1 MQTRNNQ
8 YSKRQAAKSKMGLQT
23 DIDKGGRALMDT
35 FLQLSGIYSFY
46 ERHLESEIIKYPL
59 PNHIAI
65 VLDGNRRWANMHL
78 LDSSWG
84 HNHGA
89 DKAEELL
96 NWIHDVGIKITT
108 LYVLSTENLDRK
120 DEELQNIYRLL
131 EMKLEKLYDD
141 ERVHKRKMKIKAIG
155 DTKLLPYNLQQILTK
170 LEESTAG
177 YDSMF
182 LNIAIAY
189 GGQKELIEAVR
200 KIARMAEKGMIE
212 VDEIDEKTIESCL
225 YTSHLPQPSPDLILR
240 TSGEKRLSG
249 FLIWQ
254 SAYSELMFMDVFW
267 PEFRK
272 IDLMRAIRTYQQRV
286 RRYGI

>member
-1 MQTRNNQ
+1 
-8 YSKRQAAKSKMGLQT
+8 MGLQT
-23 DIDKGGRALMDT
+23 GIDKGRRALAET
-35 FLQLSGIYSFY
+35 FLQFSGIYSFY
-46 ERHLESEIIKYPL
+46 ERRLESEIVKSPL
-59 PNHIAI
+59 PDHVAI
-65 VLDGNRRWANMHL
+65 VLDGNRRWARFNL
-78 LDSSWG
+78 LDPAIG

-96 NWIHDVGIKITT
+96 NWIHDIGIKITT
-108 LYVLSTENLDRK
+108 LYILSTENLERK
-120 DEELQNIYRLL
+120 DAELENIYKLL
-131 EMKLEKLYDD
+131 EIKLENLYND
-141 ERVHKRKMKIKAIG
+141 ERVHRRRMKIKAIG
-155 DTKLLPYNLQQILTK
+155 DTQLLPLKLQEILTK
-170 LEESTAG
+170 LEESTVE

-189 GGQKELIEAVR
+189 GGQKELIEAIR
-200 KIARMAEKGMIE
+200 KIAQMAKLGQIE
-212 VDEIDEKTIESCL
+212 IDEINEKTIESCL

-272 IDLMRAIRTYQQRV
+272 IDLMRAIRTYQRRA
-286 RRYGI
+286 RRYGK

>member
-1 MQTRNNQ
+1 
-8 YSKRQAAKSKMGLQT
+8 
-23 DIDKGGRALMDT
+23 MDT

-46 ERHLESEIIKYPL
+46 EKHLESEIVKYPL

-78 LDSSWG
+78 FDTNWG

-131 EMKLEKLYDD
+131 EMKLQKLHSD

-155 DTKLLPYNLQQILTK
+155 DTKLLPYGLQQILTK
-170 LEESTAG
+170 LEESTAE

-200 KIARMAEKGMIE
+200 KIARMAEKGIIE

-286 RRYGI
+286 RRYGR

>member
-1 MQTRNNQ
+1 MHK
-8 YSKRQAAKSKMGLQT
+8 KRQATKSKVVFQT
-23 DIDKGGRALMDT
+23 DIDRGGRALMNT
-35 FLQLSGIYSFY
+35 LLQLSGIYSFY
-46 ERHLESEIIKYPL
+46 ERHLELEIIKYPL

-78 LDSSWG
+78 LDTNWG

-108 LYVLSTENLDRK
+108 LYVLSTENLERK
-120 DEELQNIYRLL
+120 DRELENIYRLL
-131 EMKLEKLYDD
+131 EKKLEKLYND
-141 ERVHKRKMKIKAIG
+141 ERVHKRRMKIKAIG
-155 DTKLLPYNLQQILTK
+155 DTKLLPYSLQQILTK
-170 LEESTAG
+170 LEESTAD

-189 GGQKELIEAVR
+189 GGQKELIEAIR
-200 KIARMAEKGMIE
+200 KIARMAKQGQIK
-212 VDEIDEKTIESCL
+212 VDEIDERTIESCL

-272 IDLMRAIRTYQQRV
+272 IDLMRAIRTYQHRV
-286 RRYGI
+286 RRHGR

>member
-1 MQTRNNQ
+1 
-8 YSKRQAAKSKMGLQT
+8 MGLLQ
-23 DIDKGGRALMDT
+23 IDKGGKALMET
-35 FLQLSGIYSFY
+35 FLQFSGIYSVY
-46 ERHLESEIIKYPL
+46 EKRLESEIVKSPL
-59 PNHIAI
+59 PNHVAI
-65 VLDGNRRWANMHL
+65 VLDGNRRWAKYHF
-78 LDSSWG
+78 LDAVIG
-84 HNHGA
+84 HDHGA

-96 NWIHDVGIKITT
+96 NWIHDIGVRITT

-120 DEELQNIYRLL
+120 DKELENIYKLL
-131 EMKLEKLYDD
+131 EIKLEKLYND
-141 ERVHKRKMKIKAIG
+141 ERVHKRRMKIKAIG
-155 DTKLLPYNLQQILTK
+155 DTKLLPRTLQEILGK
-170 LEESTAG
+170 LEESTAE

-189 GGQKELIEAVR
+189 GGQKELIEAIR
-200 KIARMAEKGMIE
+200 KIAQMAKQGQIE
-212 VDEIDEKTIESCL
+212 VDDINEKTIESCL

-272 IDLMRAIRTYQQRV
+272 IDLMRAIRTYQRRV
-286 RRYGI
+286 RRYGK